1 MEAKADRGAGKI
13 ITPPYIGVVRTG

>member
-13 ITPPYIGVVRTG
+13 ITRPYIGVVRTG